1 MSVKL
6 EGWRT
11 EAFEDKT
18 AFSLKIRDVLYDE
31 TSDFQRIEVLDSYA
45 MGRVLL
51 LNGCFMLTEADHF
64 VYHEMLVH
72 PAMRAVP
79 LARHAL
85 VIGGG
90 DGGAVTELVKY
101 AGLESVTLCEIDAQ
115 VVTVSLDFLPAIS
128 AGLSDPRAVKVFDD
142 GAAFLRNADKR
153 FDLILVDSTDPVGP
167 GEALFEPSFFQSVK
181 TALTPGGVAVFQ
193 TESPFF
199 MAGVFSA
206 AVKNLR
212 NMFRYVF
219 PYTAIMPCYPGGLWT
234 FCLCADATDPRT
246 VSAGSQSAPPP
257 GLNYYTTEAHHA
269 AFALPAFVER
279 LIREGGP

>member
-1 MSVKL
+1 MNL

-18 AFSLKIRDVLYDE
+18 AFSLKIKDVLYE
-31 TSDFQRIEVLDSYA
+31 GTSDFQRMEIFDSYA
-45 MGRVLL
+45 MGRVLV

-72 PAMRAVP
+72 PAMRAG
-79 LARHAL
+79 AHIRHAL

-101 AGLESVTLCEIDAQ
+101 PGLESVTLCEIDAQ
-115 VVTVSLDFLPAIS
+115 VVTVSLDFLPSIS
-128 AGLSDPRAVKVFDD
+128 AGLSDARAIKVFDD
-142 GAAFLRNADKR
+142 GAAFLKDAPQR

-167 GEALFEPSFFQSVK
+167 GEALFEPAFFQSVK

-199 MAGVFSA
+199 MAGVFSG

-212 NMFRYVF
+212 NVFRYVF

-234 FCLCADATDPRT
+234 FCLCADAVDPRSE
-246 VSAGSQSAPPP
+246 SAVSQSPVPP
-257 GLNYYTTEAHHA
+257 GLNYYTAEVHHA
-269 AFALPAFVER
+269 AFALPAFVKR
-279 LIREGGP
+279 LIGECP